1 MTMKQDRI
9 DDYITTYTGVKFY
22 PLNPRPEDISIL
34 DIAHA
39 LSNLSRFTGHG
50 KRHYSVAEH
59 SIYCT
64 HLLMKMTDD
73 PKILMYGLFH
83 DASEAYCNDIAR
95 PLKQNLPEYMAV
107 EKRIQEAVYRSIGLP
122 YPTQEEYQLVKLA
135 DDIMLINECQQLLP
149 KDAELNLPKIEWKK
163 EYRVKIPNRY
173 QKPKKIKRK
182 FIDLYILILR
192 ALLEVGSH
200 E

>member
-1 MTMKQDRI
+1 MAMKQDRI

-22 PLNPRPEDISIL
+22 PLNPRPEDVRIL

-50 KRHYSVAEH
+50 KRHYSVSEH

-64 HLLMKMTDD
+64 YLLMKMTDD

-95 PLKQNLPEYMAV
+95 PLKQNLPEYQAV

-122 YPTQEEYQLVKLA
+122 YPTEEEYKLVKLA

-149 KDAELNLPKIEWKK
+149 KGAELNLPKIEWRK
-163 EYRVKIPNRY
+163 EYRINIPKRH
-173 QKPKKIKRK
+173 QKPKKVKKK
-182 FIDLYILILR
+182 FINLYILILR
-192 ALLEVGSH
+192 ALLEVGFY